1 MSLVTEIQLLF
12 LPIPVT
18 SITLL
23 YPDMTRLNE
32 GHWKHSVSIKQY
44 SDFLDGLLEVFFIGQ
59 VSGFLETGGM
69 EAPSYGI
76 KVFTL
81 STGKREEDDNCQ

>member
-1 MSLVTEIQLLF
+1 MTIMIKVGNTADYRLVNSRHSSL
-12 LPIPVT
+12 
-18 SITLL
+18 S
-23 YPDMTRLNE
+23 
-32 GHWKHSVSIKQY
+32 H
-44 SDFLDGLLEVFFIGQ
+44 FLDGLLEVFFIGQ